1 MSNTNILG
9 SCEVTIN
16 SALKRISK
24 LEGED
29 KQALKS
35 EFKEWINAI
44 ESIEKNYDVLYINK
58 IIWSFM
64 HEDVNLDIYYFRLL
78 FYLDFHDLNFWQR

>member
-24 LEGED
+24 LDGKN
-29 KQALKS
+29 KQALEN

-44 ESIEKNYDVLYINK
+44 DSNERNYDVLYLNRIN
-58 IIWSFM
+58 
-64 HEDVNLDIYYFRLL
+64 
-78 FYLDFHDLNFWQR
+78 

>member
-1 MSNTNILG
+1 MTSTNILG

-24 LEGED
+24 LEGKD

-35 EFKEWINAI
+35 EFKEWIIAI
-44 ESIEKNYDVLYINK
+44 DSSEKNYDVLYLNK
-58 IIWSFM
+58 IS
-64 HEDVNLDIYYFRLL
+64 
-78 FYLDFHDLNFWQR
+78 

>member
-24 LEGED
+24 LEGND
-29 KQALKS
+29 KQALQS

-58 IIWSFM
+58 II
-64 HEDVNLDIYYFRLL
+64 
-78 FYLDFHDLNFWQR
+78 